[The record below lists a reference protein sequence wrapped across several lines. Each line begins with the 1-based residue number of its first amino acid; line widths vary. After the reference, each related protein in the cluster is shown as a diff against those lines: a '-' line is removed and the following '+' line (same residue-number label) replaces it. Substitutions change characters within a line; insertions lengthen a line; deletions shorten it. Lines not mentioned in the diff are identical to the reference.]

1 MAPQFGHI
9 RNLNNRKIKLGVLSV
24 E

>member
-9 RNLNNRKIKLGVLSV
+9 RNLNNRTIKLGVLSV